1 MSRPPPRSTLTD
13 TLLPYTTLFRSADRR
28 AIVEDVAVRERDACR
43 PPRRAAGELDID
55 GVARVGGDIVQD
67 RQMAR
72 RYIVKPQPSLG
83 SRFVQHDTPFQRGR
97 LDLCQFLG
105 IIDVLAPLD
114 ADQDR
119 KSTRLNSRH

>member
-1 MSRPPPRSTLTD
+1 MFFFKQKTAYEMRISDWS
-13 TLLPYTTLFRSADRR
+13 S
-28 AIVEDVAVRERDACR
+28 DVYSSDLRERDAFR

-83 SRFVQHDTPFQRGR
+83 SRFVQHDTPFQPGR

-105 IIDVLAPLD
+105 IKIGQASCRERVC
-114 ADQDR
+114 QYV
-119 KSTRLNSRH
+119 